1 MAQIIQFQIDRPRLV
16 LSILVLITLALGA
29 LASGLEFDFTVE
41 NLFARNDPEVDAYF
55 EFREEFERED
65 DVIYLIYMADD
76 PFSRENL
83 QKAHELTSGFEN
95 ITGVEEVVSL
105 ANVELFEQSEDLVLA
120 PLYGTIPKD
129 VDSLALLKRRV
140 LSTPLLVENLVSLDG
155 KLAAFLI
162 SVSDDYNNHKDRER
176 ILDKIGDIQARTA
189 WEWHEAGIPVLRTR
203 YVQYMLDD
211 FINFLPP
218 VTTVLVVVLFL
229 LFRTLRGVF
238 LPMVTVLMADIWI
251 MGVMALLGITI
262 NIITYIVPTLVLIIG
277 VADSIHILVKY
288 HEELTHNSDKL
299 DAVAETV
306 RKIGAAIL
314 LTSLT
319 TAVGFFSLMS
329 TNIVI
334 VRQFGLMVGIAVIFA
349 FISSVTFIPCM
360 LVILGKPS
368 QKRLYG
374 TSRSLRHGV
383 IMRIIAIVNRHPRR
397 IVYITALIVIV
408 FCFLAMRVDPHS
420 SLLDDLSRGNEL
432 YDDIHFME
440 AEMGSA
446 LPLEVVVIVME
457 NGTEVGDGIKDP
469 RVVKQVVRLQA
480 MLSTIPEIGKTISIG
495 DYLKEMNRAFH
506 GGETEF
512 YTIPESRRL
521 IAQYLMLHEEEFEFL
536 INYDYSSTR
545 IAGRIKDVT
554 SRRAEEIS
562 REIMAWC
569 DSHLP
574 ESFHVQLTGT
584 TLMALKTNQYLVR
597 NLVLSFTIAFGVIF
611 ISMLIL
617 FRSFKL
623 ASLLMIPNIIPLLMI
638 AAVMGLFH
646 IKLRPTTAMT
656 FAIAFGIAVDDT
668 IHFLVRFR
676 QELFASHG
684 KYRLANEQTLLTT
697 GKAIISTSV
706 ILVAGFIVMVTSN
719 FSPSRDFGLLSAIT
733 MVGALLGDLFFL
745 PAVLTLARPR
755 IPGLRHTYG
764 DEV

>member
-1 MAQIIQFQIDRPRLV
+1 MLG
-16 LSILVLITLALGA
+16 ILILITIGLAA
-29 LASGLEFDFTVE
+29 LSSGLEFDFTVE

-65 DVIYLIYMADD
+65 DVIYLIYVADD
-76 PFSRENL
+76 PFSGENL

-95 ITGVEEVVSL
+95 IAGVEEVTSL

-120 PLYGTIPKD
+120 PLYGTIPQD
-129 VDSLALLKRRV
+129 ADSLAELKQRV
-140 LSTPLLVENLVSLDG
+140 LSTPLLVENLVSPGG

-162 SVSDDYNNHKDRER
+162 SVSDDYNNHEDRER
-176 ILDKIGDIQARTA
+176 ILDRISKIQAHTG

-211 FINFLPP
+211 FVNFLLP
-218 VTTVLVVVLFL
+218 VTVVLVVVLFL

-262 NIITYIVPTLVLIIG
+262 NIVTYIVPTLVLIIG

-299 DAVAETV
+299 TAVAETV
-306 RKIGAAIL
+306 KKIGTAIL

-349 FISSVTFIPCM
+349 FISSITFIPSM
-360 LVILGKPS
+360 LVLLKRPS

-374 TSRSLRHGV
+374 ASRSVRHGV
-383 IMRIIAIVNRHPRR
+383 ITRIIAVVNLHQRR
-397 IVYITALIVIV
+397 IVYIAAIIVIA
-408 FCFLAMRVDPHS
+408 FCFLALRVDPHS
-420 SLLDDLSRGNEL
+420 SLLEDLSRGNEL

-440 AEMGSA
+440 DEMGSA
-446 LPLEVVVIVME
+446 LPLEVVVTVTE
-457 NGTEVGDGIKDP
+457 NGKEVEDGIKDP
-469 RVVKQVVRLQA
+469 HVVRQVMRLQA
-480 MLSTIPEIGKTISIG
+480 MLSSIPEIGKTLSIG
-495 DYLKEMNRAFH
+495 DYLKEMNGAFH
-506 GGETEF
+506 AGEAEF
-512 YTIPESRRL
+512 FTIPESRGL

-545 IAGRIKDVT
+545 IAGRIRDVT
-554 SRRAEEIS
+554 SRRAQEIS
-562 REIMAWC
+562 AEIMAWC
-569 DSHLP
+569 DSHLTNDL
-574 ESFHVQLTGT
+574 HVQLTGT

-611 ISMLIL
+611 VSMLIL

-623 ASLLMIPNIIPLLMI
+623 ASLSMIPNIIPLLMI

-668 IHFLVRFR
+668 IHFLARFR

-684 KYRLANEQTLLTT
+684 KYKLANEQTLLTT

-719 FSPSRDFGLLSAIT
+719 FSPSRDFGFLSAMT

-745 PAVLTLARPR
+745 PAVLTLARPK
-755 IPGLRHTYG
+755 IPGLRHTYDNEAQG
-764 DEV
+764 SDA